1 MWMRWRKKIYPPKE
15 PKMLELRWAGDE
27 QDKAFLGLYP
37 YCDEYWDRFPSVA
50 VAVGR
55 ELFKDLQV
63 LTAVHA
69 FQPSSKN
76 MQKYNIYSSEEMF
89 LRTYF
94 ETLRLHRLANDLQYH
109 KPGDLITQTKGVDIP
124 HSTLLFSGD
133 YGVFTYDA
141 YGYTSLSNF
150 ETFQQ
155 MKEQIEKTPYMLHL
169 DYGRHP
175 DEITLTV
182 NTEAFSLAWCIS
194 RIQDICQS
202 LDVSLK
208 IDPKLLQ
215 YIQ

>member
-15 PKMLELRWAGDE
+15 PQRLELRWAGDE
-27 QDKAFLGLYP
+27 QDKTFLCLYP
-37 YCDEYWDRFPSVA
+37 YYDEYWDRFPSIA

-55 ELFKDLQV
+55 ELFKDMQV
-63 LTAVHA
+63 LTAVRA
-69 FQPSSKN
+69 CRPSSKN
-76 MQKYNIYSSEEMF
+76 MQKYNIYSGEEMF

-94 ETLRLHRLANDLQYH
+94 ETLQLHELANALQYH
-109 KPGDLITQTKGVDIP
+109 KPGDLITQTKGADIP
-124 HSTLLFSGD
+124 LSTLLFSGD

-141 YGYTSLSNF
+141 YGYTSLSDF

-155 MKEQIEKTPYMLHL
+155 MKEQIEKIPCMLHL
-169 DYGRHP
+169 DYGRYP

-194 RIQDICQS
+194 HIQDICQL
-202 LDVSLK
+202 LDAPLK